1 MQVVSLPLSALVPDA
16 SQPRATMA
24 EAELASLAASIRAR
38 GLLLP
43 LRVKPANAEGKHPIV
58 SGHRRHA
65 ALLRLGRTEAPCVV
79 VEGPLD
85 EPTVLAEQVAENLHR
100 EDLSPID
107 EATAYRRYLDRT
119 GLPAARAAEQLQ
131 VPPARISRALVLLDL
146 PEPIRA
152 AIHDGSIPKET
163 GYYLT
168 RLPDSEDRDQFI
180 ADALAGKLT
189 RDRAARA
196 VKAARTRPPESAL
209 ARVVCPLGGGRSLTV
224 SGAAVKLESLIET
237 LEDVL
242 KEARKARQQ
251 GLDVTTLAKIFRDRA
266 AAGGAA

>member
-1 MQVVSLPLSALVPDA
+1 MRVVSIPLSALVPDT
-16 SQPRATMA
+16 SQPRTTMA
-24 EAELASLAASIRAR
+24 EAELVALAASIKTR

-43 LRVKPANAEGKHPIV
+43 LRVKPADAEGKHPIV
-58 SGHRRHA
+58 IGHRRYA
-65 ALLRLGRTEAPCVV
+65 ALLRIGQTEAACIV

-85 EPTVLAEQVAENLHR
+85 EATVLAEQMAENLHR
-100 EDLSPID
+100 EGISPID
-107 EATAYRRYLDRT
+107 EANAYRRYLSAT
-119 GLPAARAAEQLQ
+119 GLTAARAAEQLQ
-131 VPPARISRALVLLDL
+131 VAPARISRALVLLDL
-146 PEPIRA
+146 PEPVRA
-152 AIHDGSIPKET
+152 AVHDGRIPKET

-168 RLPDSEDRDQFI
+168 RLPDGDDRDRFI
-180 ADALAGKLT
+180 ADALAGTLT

-196 VKAARTRPPESAL
+196 VQATRTKPAESAL
-209 ARVVCPLGGGRSLTV
+209 ARVTCPLGDGRSITV
-224 SGAAVKLESLIET
+224 SGTAVKLETLIES